1 MNWIRAPEGSQVL
14 FGDVVSRHDCGGQAD
29 DLVVLDALPA
39 RKVVDPAMDLGQ
51 LGAHEGSKAL
61 FPEVGDGAGAES
73 ALQYNGENDLAD
85 FGEEALQAG
94 EQTQA
99 GTEAGGS
106 M

>member
-1 MNWIRAPEGSQVL
+1 MKVPKPFSPKLVMEQEL
-14 FGDVVSRHDCGGQAD
+14 SR
-29 DLVVLDALPA
+29 L
-39 RKVVDPAMDLGQ
+39 
-51 LGAHEGSKAL
+51 
-61 FPEVGDGAGAES
+61 
-73 ALQYNGENDLAD
+73 YNGENDLAD